1 MTSTVARERQA
12 SFWGIIVGLRVKKI
26 HSVDRAEN
34 WGGETPAEFGD
45 VGGTLT
51 LQTLVYVC

>member
-1 MTSTVARERQA
+1 MARERQA
-12 SFWGIIVGLRVKKI
+12 SFGGIIVGLRVKKI